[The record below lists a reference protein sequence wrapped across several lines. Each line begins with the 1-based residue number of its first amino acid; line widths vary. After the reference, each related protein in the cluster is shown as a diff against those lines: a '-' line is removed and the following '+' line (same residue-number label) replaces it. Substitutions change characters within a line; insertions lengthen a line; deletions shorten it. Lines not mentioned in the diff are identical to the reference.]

1 MLSDQEVQDK
11 QNRIKQELEFP
22 PEIWRAKFD
31 DDTYGDGNRVGVVCK
46 LDNGKRLQD
55 NYVVCEVANVDTIE
69 KDDDIELDVDG
80 ERTHQ
85 LCLIVH
91 APEMLRTIRR
101 AIVDLEAVT
110 GLHKLDA
117 ECGTWIVGKGHET
130 EKLWQKL
137 TDIQDYL
144 ERMEYDATDT
154 ESL

>member
-1 MLSDQEVQDK
+1 MLSAQEGQDK
-11 QNRIKQELEFP
+11 INRIKQELAPANIEV
-22 PEIWRAKFD
+22 WRAKFD
-31 DDTYGDGNRVGVVCK
+31 DTYGDRLGIVYKPSDSK
-46 LDNGKRLQD
+46 LQF
-55 NYVVCEVANVDTIE
+55 NYVVCEVANIGTIE
-69 KDDDIELDVDG
+69 KDGDIELDVDD
-80 ERTHQ
+80 ERTKQ
-85 LCLIVH
+85 LRLIVS
-91 APEMLRTIRR
+91 APDMLRAIRR

-110 GLHKLDA
+110 GLHKPDA

>member
-1 MLSDQEVQDK
+1 MLSAQEGQDK
-11 QNRIKQELEFP
+11 INRIKQELAPANIEV
-22 PEIWRAKFD
+22 WRAKFD
-31 DDTYGDGNRVGVVCK
+31 DDTYGDRLGIVYKPSDSK
-46 LDNGKRLQD
+46 LQF
-55 NYVVCEVANVDTIE
+55 NYVVCEVANIGTIE
-69 KDDDIELDVDG
+69 KDGDIELDVDD
-80 ERTHQ
+80 ERTKQ
-85 LCLIVH
+85 LRLIVS
-91 APEMLRTIRR
+91 APDMLRAIRR

-110 GLHKLDA
+110 GLHKPDA

>member
-1 MLSDQEVQDK
+1 MLSDQELQDK
-11 QNRIKQELEFP
+11 QNRIKQELELP
-22 PEIWRAKFD
+22 PEIWKAKFD
-31 DDTYGDGNRVGVVCK
+31 DGMYGDRVGLVCK
-46 LDNGKRLQD
+46 ADNGERLQY
-55 NYVVCEVANVDTIE
+55 NYVVCEVANVGTIE
-69 KDDDIELDVDG
+69 DNDDIELDVDD

-91 APEMLRTIRR
+91 APEMLRAIRK
-101 AIVDLEAVT
+101 AIADLESVT
-110 GLHKLDA
+110 GLHKPDA